1 MKQSKTTV
9 SILAAP
15 KGGHLQFIEAPRAA
29 AEAAGLQANEHGV
42 VGAGYTEIAVSV
54 DYARANATVFPAACP
69 RCGAEKLADSGG
81 DTVPTRTPG
90 RPRTKAGRPVLVPSY
105 ARSAAYACGGK
116 YELKSQCQNHTDK
129 WWGRCPVTKDRIAQV
144 LAAQGVEAEG

>member
-1 MKQSKTTV
+1 MKKSKTTV

-15 KGGHLQFIEAPRAA
+15 KGGCLQFIEAPRAA

-42 VGAGYTEIAVSV
+42 VAASYEEIAFAV
-54 DYARANATVFPAACP
+54 DYARENPTPFPATCP
-69 RCGAEKLADSGG
+69 RCGAETLSNSGAAL
-81 DTVPTRTPG
+81 TPTRTG
-90 RPRTKAGRPVLVPSY
+90 RARTRAGRPVYVPSY
-105 ARSAAYACGGK
+105 ARKAVYACGGT

-129 WWGRCPVTKDRIAQV
+129 WWGRCPVAKARIAQV